1 MVSWAIEDVCFPSR
15 SDHCLFSA
23 QGIWKGIG
31 TDRSLPRSCSDFRS
45 SNLQDSAPSSD
56 LFRSRPSVQAAYDC
70 PARSIKGKKKL
81 RWFRSPHDRRSLWS
95 CETRCLARP
104 RLRSRIVPRA
114 WQFFFARERGS
125 AARAGHRSLGRWI
138 PAPHH
143 INGG

>member
-1 MVSWAIEDVCFPSR
+1 VSWAIEDVCFPSR

-56 LFRSRPSVQAAYDC
+56 LFRSRPNVQAAYDC
-70 PARSIKGKKKL
+70 PARSIEGKKN
-81 RWFRSPHDRRSLWS
+81 RAGSARRTTDDLYG
-95 CETRCLARP
+95 RARP
-104 RLRSRIVPRA
+104 GASLTRA

-125 AARAGHRSLGRWI
+125 TARAGHCSLGRWI